1 MAGGFSIVTTA
12 HFDRLAKALNRRH
25 PRVFMGALQEALGT
39 LESDP
44 YNVQRRF
51 AIKKLTDVRPGEG
64 QYRLR
69 MGRFRFRYDISKDT
83 VTLVRCSLRRE
94 STYR

>member
-1 MAGGFSIVTTA
+1 MAGGFSIITTA

-25 PRVFMGALQEALGT
+25 PGVFMVALKKVLGA

-51 AIKKLTDVRPGEG
+51 AIKKLTDVRPGDG

-69 MGRFRFRYDISKDT
+69 MGRFRFRYDISNET
-83 VTLVRCSLRRE
+83 VTMVRCSLRRE
-94 STYR
+94 NTYR